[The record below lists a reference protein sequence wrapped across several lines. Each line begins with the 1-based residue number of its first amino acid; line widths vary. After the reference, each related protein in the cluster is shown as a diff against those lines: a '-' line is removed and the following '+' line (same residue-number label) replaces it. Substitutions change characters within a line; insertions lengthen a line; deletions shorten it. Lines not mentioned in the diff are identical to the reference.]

1 MVNDGFSSLFLLVQ
15 AARRKEL
22 LRFDRLIII
31 YFPKHLLI
39 FFSNL
44 LFFLSPTEW
53 NRIDAPSVMDL
64 VFDEGKIEIE
74 IKRKI
79 NNC

>member
-1 MVNDGFSSLFLLVQ
+1 MDLVLYSCWFRQQEEKNFFVLTDSSSFI
-15 AARRKEL
+15 
-22 LRFDRLIII
+22 FPNI
-31 YFPKHLLI
+31 YL